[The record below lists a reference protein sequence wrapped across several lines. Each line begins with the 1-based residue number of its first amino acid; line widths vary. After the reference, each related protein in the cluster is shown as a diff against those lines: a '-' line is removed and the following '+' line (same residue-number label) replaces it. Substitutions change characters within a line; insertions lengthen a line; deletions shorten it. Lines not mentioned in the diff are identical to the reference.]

1 MNAAAVG
8 LLLLLS
14 FVPIVNQSF
23 LDDYPFHGHLYLDPS
38 SPMHKHRPVS
48 GDHAVLR
55 AVMKLTEPART
66 ANVVSLMASSGVL
79 ADAGSVAVP
88 MTSPTDLGLDIHPLL
103 RVLEHPMNLFPA
115 SALVAP
121 LEHPPQA

>member
-23 LDDYPFHGHLYLDPS
+23 LDDYPFHSHLYRDPA
-38 SPMHKHRPVS
+38 SPTHKHRPVS
-48 GDHAVLR
+48 VDHAVLR

-66 ANVVSLMASSGVL
+66 SNVVSFIASSGVL
-79 ADAGSVAVP
+79 ADAGSIAVP
-88 MTSPTDLGLDIHPLL
+88 MTSLTDPGLDIHPLL
-103 RVLEHPMNLFPA
+103 RVLEHRMNLFPT
-115 SALVAP
+115 SALVPP
-121 LEHPPQA
+121 LEHPPRA